1 MDYEVVVKYN
11 GNILRIRDELEVSIE
26 LLGYNYA
33 IIIADTEEKINRLL
47 EYEEIEY
54 VEKPFILE
62 TQDTQ
67 SFSATGITRFKQR
80 YNLTGKG
87 TILGVIDSGIDYT
100 LSQFRDKDGNSKILY
115 YWDQSIGSNPPQGFN
130 EGTLYTNE
138 DINKAIKGEINI
150 PISTTSSHGTHVA
163 GICSQIAQEARM
175 IVVRVGRR
183 QTDSFSK
190 STEFMRAIK
199 FVLDKAL
206 ELKMPISIN
215 ISYGSNEGSHK
226 GLSLFEQYIDEMA
239 GFWKNN
245 ICVASGNNAD
255 KGGHKNINIKGS
267 EKFEVEFIVGPNE
280 KLLNINIWPDYID
293 NFYVYLI
300 SPSNKQTQSISL
312 TSGEVKNVIDQTRIK
327 GYFYPIPPYSLIR
340 RITIQMSSVEYIN
353 QGIWKIV
360 FIPID
365 VISGN
370 VNIYLPTSE
379 GLSKE
384 TRFVSPTKRA
394 TVTVPGTASKVITV
408 GSFNSR
414 TDNVS
419 IFSGE
424 GDIENGIYK
433 PDLLAPGED
442 IVSVLPG
449 GNTGALTG
457 TSMATPHVTGSVALL
472 MEWGIVNKNDLYLYS
487 QKMKALL
494 TKHARRTTGNTY
506 PNNSMGYGFLD
517 LSQISLTTI
526 QSINQEEYYRS
537 TKKTKKKR
545 KITKNKNIKKY
556 KRTPEE
562 DIGKQTNDE
571 NKITIPF
578 DLKDVF
584 KHGILGGINILHKPE
599 FEDEFKKLNT
609 GYYLYKINESLCVVF
624 IIGSNLDNIE
634 HIMALKS
641 VISVEPFTKIALLSK
656 VEQGTTQAVSVLE
669 DIDATFFKNNPNIVV
684 NGRGV
689 AIAIIDSGIDYLHDA
704 FIYPDGTSKILY
716 LWDQT
721 KEGNPPKGY
730 YIGTEYTR
738 DQINEAI
745 KNKDATL
752 STDEEGSG
760 TMLSGICSGL
770 KTVNGDYEGIAE
782 ESELIVVKLN
792 KIGKYYNNATYFAAG
807 MYVYEK
813 AQELGM
819 SLVINGSL
827 GSNDLVAI
835 TQRVLSKTT
844 FFTQGICE
852 VRGAGDEGNT
862 QTHTSGRINFNGEEK
877 IVELELSED
886 EERIDI
892 QLWVTRPDKINVGIL
907 SPSGEVSKMQPV
919 SNYSIITG
927 KFDFESTQYIIN
939 YIYPTTYSGQQQA
952 NITLI
957 NVKKGIWKIKLVGE
971 YITNG
976 MYQMYLPN
984 RVFIKNGTK
993 FRDVDPNY
1001 TINYPAT
1008 LEDIITV
1015 GAYDTINNSLWPTSS
1030 RGPNINGMSKPD
1042 VVAPGVKI
1050 IAPYPGNKYGN
1061 ITGTAAAAA
1070 QVTGAVALFM
1080 QYILE
1085 EDNYPDKAFVQK
1097 INTFVKAGAVK
1108 NKNINYPNENYGYGL
1123 LNIKN
1128 MFEQLK

>member
-11 GNILRIRDELEVSIE
+11 GNVLRLKDELGVSIE

-33 IIIADTEEKINRLL
+33 IIISDTEDKINRLL
-47 EYEEIEY
+47 DYEEIEY

-100 LSQFRDKDGNSKILY
+100 LSEFRDKDGNSKILY
-115 YWDQSIGSNPPQGFN
+115 YWDQSIGNNPPQGFK

-150 PISTTSSHGTHVA
+150 PISPTSSHGTHVA
-163 GICSQIAQEARM
+163 GICSQIANDANL

-199 FVLDKAL
+199 FMLDKAL

-245 ICVASGNNAD
+245 ICVAAGNNGD

-267 EKFEVEFIVGPNE
+267 DRTEAEFIVGPNE

-293 NFYVYLI
+293 DFYVYLV

-312 TSGEVKNVIDQTRIK
+312 SSGEVKNIIDQTRIK

-340 RITIQMSSVEYIN
+340 RITIQMSSLEYIN
-353 QGIWKIV
+353 PGIWKIV

-365 VISGN
+365 VVSGN

-379 GLSKE
+379 GLSRE

-394 TVTVPGTASKVITV
+394 TVTVPGTASKVVTV

-457 TSMATPHVTGSVALL
+457 TSMATPHVTGSIALL
-472 MEWGIVNKNDLYLYS
+472 MEWGIVNRNDLYLYS

-494 TKHARRTTGNTY
+494 TKHARRTPGNTY

-526 QSINQEEYYRS
+526 QNMNQEEYYRCKNIK
-537 TKKTKKKR
+537 KKTKKH
-545 KITKNKNIKKY
+545 KKSTNY
-556 KRTPEE
+556 KRTPDQTVDQLTNEE
-562 DIGKQTNDE
+562 IEKLT
-571 NKITIPF
+571 PF
-578 DLKDVF
+578 DLQSVSKYGV
-584 KHGILGGINILHKPE
+584 LGGINIVHKPE
-599 FEDEFKKLNT
+599 FEEEFKKLNT
-609 GYYLYKINESLCVVF
+609 KYYMYKISDNFSVIF
-624 IIGSNLDNIE
+624 ITESNLENIE
-634 HIMALKS
+634 NVMSLKS
-641 VISVEPFTKIALLSK
+641 VISIEPFTRIALLSK
-656 VEQGTTQAVSVLE
+656 VEQGTTQSVSALE
-669 DIDATFFKNNPNIVV
+669 DIDATFFKNNPNINV
-684 NGRGV
+684 NGKGV
-689 AIAIIDSGIDYLHDA
+689 IIAIIDTGIDYLHDA

-730 YIGTEYTR
+730 YIGTEYTN

-745 KNKDATL
+745 KNKDSTL
-752 STDEEGSG
+752 SIDEEGSG
-760 TMLSGICSGL
+760 TMLSGICAGL
-770 KTVNGDYEGIAE
+770 KTTNEEYAGIAE
-782 ESELIVVKLN
+782 EAELIVVKLN
-792 KIGKYYNNATYFAAG
+792 KIGNYYNNATSFAAG
-807 MYVYEK
+807 MYVYQK

-819 SLVINGSL
+819 PLVINGSL
-827 GSNDLVAI
+827 GSNELVAI
-835 TQRVLSKTT
+835 NQRILSKTT
-844 FFTQGICE
+844 FFTPGVCE
-852 VRGAGDEGNT
+852 VRGAGNEGNT
-862 QTHTSGRINFNGEEK
+862 QTHTSGKLNFIGEEK

-886 EERIDI
+886 EESIDI
-892 QLWVTRPDKINVGIL
+892 QLWVVRPDKINVGII
-907 SPSGEVSKMQPV
+907 SPSGEVSKIQPV
-919 SNYSIITG
+919 SNYNLITG
-927 KFDFESTQYIIN
+927 KFDFEATKYIIN
-939 YIYPTTYSGQQQA
+939 YVYPTAYSGQQQT
-952 NITLI
+952 NITLL

-976 MYQMYLPN
+976 VYQIYLPN

-993 FRDVDPNY
+993 FREIDPRY

-1008 LEDIITV
+1008 LEDTITV
-1015 GAYDTINNSLWPTSS
+1015 GAYDTINNSLWPASS
-1030 RGPNINGMSKPD
+1030 RGPIINGMLKPD

-1061 ITGTAAAAA
+1061 ITGTAVAAA
-1070 QVTGAVALFM
+1070 QVSGAVALFM
-1080 QYILE
+1080 QYILD
-1085 EDNYPDKAFVQK
+1085 DNDYEDKAFVQK
-1097 INTFVKAGAVK
+1097 INTFIKAGAVK
-1108 NKNINYPNENYGYGL
+1108 NKNIDYPNENYGYGL